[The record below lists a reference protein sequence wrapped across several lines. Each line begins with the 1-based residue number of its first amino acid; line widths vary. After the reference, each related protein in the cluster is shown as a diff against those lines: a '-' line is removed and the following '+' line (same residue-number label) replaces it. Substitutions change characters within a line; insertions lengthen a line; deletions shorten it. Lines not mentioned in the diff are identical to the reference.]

1 MRLSVTFS
9 GRYLSRIKLTQ
20 QNACNL
26 INMNIKSKLST
37 HCSTCRQQSTYPPRP
52 LRRAPR
58 IWGCIV
64 AFQVGCCKLIDGTP
78 GLKRRMIKIAT
89 HGVPGVQSA
98 FVADAVVDGQ
108 EAGGVGHALLVA
120 HLGVEDVWRR
130 RRGGRGPRVSEVGL
144 RAPHSP
150 LGDWLHGVCLDRGC
164 K

>member
-20 QNACNL
+20 PNACNL

-52 LRRAPR
+52 PRRAPR

-64 AFQVGCCKLIDGTP
+64 AFQKLHLLMALQV
-78 GLKRRMIKIAT
+78 LKKRLIKIAT
-89 HGVPGVQSA
+89 HGVPGVHSA

-130 RRGGRGPRVSEVGL
+130 RRGGRGSRVSEVGL

-150 LGDWLHGVCLDRGC
+150 PGDWLHGVCLDRGC

>member
-1 MRLSVTFS
+1 MHFKLVVAQQASEVT
-9 GRYLSRIKLTQ
+9 
-20 QNACNL
+20 
-26 INMNIKSKLST
+26 
-37 HCSTCRQQSTYPPRP
+37 
-52 LRRAPR
+52 
-58 IWGCIV
+58 
-64 AFQVGCCKLIDGTP
+64 LIDGTP
-78 GLKRRMIKIAT
+78 GLKRRLMKIAT
-89 HGVPGVQSA
+89 HGVPGVHSA

-150 LGDWLHGVCLDRGC
+150 LGDWLHGICLDRGC